1 MCHPAPCSLYL
12 GCEEGSLAQQ
22 QLQQLLHTNTS
33 ILPTMK
39 RLMADIQVKISY
51 TIQ

>member
-12 GCEEGSLAQQ
+12 GCEEGSLAKQ

-39 RLMADIQVKISY
+39 RLMADFQVKISY